1 MRRQLLMEVVRRVMQ
16 KARTM
21 VVSIMSVIVTTLP
34 TVGICMPVDG
44 SAMTDMM
51 FVVWKKERGPR
62 REDGRL
68 EAKIDVVEGR

>member
-51 FVVWKKERGPR
+51 LVVWKKVRGPI

>member
-51 FVVWKKERGPR
+51 LVVWKKVRGPR
-62 REDGRL
+62 RKDGRL

>member
-51 FVVWKKERGPR
+51 LVVWKKVRGPR

-68 EAKIDVVEGR
+68 VVKIDVVEGR

>member
-1 MRRQLLMEVVRRVMQ
+1 MRRQLLIEVVRRVMQ

-68 EAKIDVVEGR
+68 KLR